1 MTRYQTPSRNIIKRI
16 ALGLL
21 ALGWAAS
28 ASITAQAADLVVTRY
43 FSGLWDQFQQENQ
56 GVVLQ
61 IIDHEVETKR
71 AVAYWFT
78 YGDDLESAWFI
89 GIGEVVGAEVVLE
102 LYTVTGVGFMEDARP
117 DVDNVA
123 PVGSMV
129 MSFRNCNHGTVAYQI
144 GDGETESGEFEVRK
158 LAGLYNSRC
167 SGGISDDTPGH
178 ARPEQLEVA
187 LEPAREDITGRGT
200 ANFWQ
205 RPDRSD
211 FIVSAEDLP
220 DAVYDLV
227 VCGDPVGSVEILA
240 GSGETHFRSPQTDS
254 TENLAF
260 DPRPCEIA
268 LHDGAG
274 AALTS
279 GENRLAEKS
288 VGNGNG
294 GGHGGGGGN
303 GMTDIEAELESTGAV
318 EGARG
323 TAGYREKQNSTE
335 FEVDVRDVPAG
346 TYRLFVDGAL
356 TGEFDVVAEGDDLH
370 GRIRFSDPQKEDRL
384 LLDFDPRGRWV
395 EVLDGD
401 TVILEVLFPE
411 S

>member
-1 MTRYQTPSRNIIKRI
+1 MTRYQTPFRNFFKRS

-21 ALGWAAS
+21 ALAWAAT
-28 ASITAQAADLVVTRY
+28 ACVTAQAADLVVTRY
-43 FSGLWDQFQQENQ
+43 FSGLWDQFNQENQ

-102 LYTVTGVGFMEDARP
+102 LYTVTGVGFMEDAQP
-117 DVDNVA
+117 DIDNVS

-129 MSFRNCNHGTVAYQI
+129 MSFRNCNHGTVAYEL
-144 GDGETESGEFEVRK
+144 GGGETESGEFEVRK

-187 LEPAREDITGRGT
+187 LEPAREDITGQGK
-200 ANFWQ
+200 AKFWQ

-220 DAVYDLV
+220 DAVYELV
-227 VCGDPVGSVEILA
+227 VCGNPVGGVEILG
-240 GSGETHFRSPQTDS
+240 GSGETHFRSPQTEG
-254 TENLAF
+254 TENLFF

-279 GENRLAEKS
+279 GEDRLAEKS
-288 VGNGNG
+288 PGNG

-303 GMTDIEAELESTGAV
+303 GMTDIEAGLESTGAV

-323 TAGYREKQNSTE
+323 TATYRDKQNSTE

-346 TYRLFVDGAL
+346 SYRLFVGGAL
-356 TGEFDVVAEGDDLH
+356 AGEFEVAVEGDDLK
-370 GRIRFSDPQKEDRL
+370 GKIRFSDPQKEDRL
-384 LLDFDPRGRWV
+384 LLDFDPLGAWI

-401 TVILEVLFPE
+401 TVVLEVLFPE